1 MSLQEILAEVEALN
15 PPELV
20 LLNCKIRER
29 LEKQQ
34 LTVADLAGDL
44 LDGVDDLPGDLNSN
58 PKYMEGFG
66 K

>member
-20 LLNCKIRER
+20 LLNHKIRER
-29 LEKQQ
+29 LEEQQ
-34 LTVADLAGDL
+34 FTVAELAGDL

-58 PKYMEGFG
+58 LKYMEDFG